1 MWRIVSTLTFNSLC
15 LYKVIVPKT
24 ITKHKDQEIEP
35 RFKKGSSKESRQS
48 FQIFFGPLHKRM
60 GRGGKRWTLLERGI
74 TSTTTTYRLYYLIH
88 THLAEATTL
97 CYMSK
102 SNVGIWGAI
111 LGIESILC
119 WYNEE
124 VFLML
129 KWVKWSVTNWS
140 DLCLKV
146 KWSQI
151 CRVPRHVIFILNLF
165 DFFWHM
171 ILENFLAHT
180 ME

>member
-1 MWRIVSTLTFNSLC
+1 MNSFILS
-15 LYKVIVPKT
+15 LYRKLLYLKQSLNR
-24 ITKHKDQEIEP
+24 DQEIEP

-119 WYNEE
+119 CYNEE

-129 KWVKWSVTNWS
+129 KWVKCSVTNWS
-140 DLCLKV
+140 DLCPTSRMV
-146 KWSQI
+146 T
-151 CRVPRHVIFILNLF
+151 
-165 DFFWHM
+165 
-171 ILENFLAHT
+171 ET
-180 ME
+180 